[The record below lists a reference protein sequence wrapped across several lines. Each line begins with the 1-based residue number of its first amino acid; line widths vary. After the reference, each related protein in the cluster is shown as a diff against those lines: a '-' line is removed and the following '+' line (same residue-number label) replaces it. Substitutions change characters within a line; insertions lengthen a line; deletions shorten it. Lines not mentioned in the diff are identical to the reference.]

1 MDLLDLDAMG
11 VLLQAL
17 EKPADESASSPQ
29 LEDTPSWDW
38 SDLDELMSEYATQD
52 DDVLLLNL
60 EADDV
65 DVDPDLAVEIDG
77 DTRSNAKRDKRKV
90 TEALRFEKHG
100 VEVEPVG
107 KRRFLYHF
115 KQETV
120 TSHKAAM
127 RLCTAAETEA
137 AATQAAPT
145 APKPG
150 EATQLE

>member
-11 VLLQAL
+11 VLLEAL
-17 EKPADESASSPQ
+17 ENPADESASSPQ
-29 LEDTPSWDW
+29 PEDTPTWDW
-38 SDLDELMSEYATQD
+38 SDLDELMSGYATQD
-52 DDVLLLNL
+52 EDVLLLNL
-60 EADDV
+60 EA

-77 DTRSNAKRDKRKV
+77 DARSNAKREKRKV

-127 RLCTAAETEA
+127 RLCTAAEAAEA
-137 AATQAAPT
+137 AATQATPT

-150 EATQLE
+150 EAELE

>member
-11 VLLQAL
+11 VLLEAL

-29 LEDTPSWDW
+29 LEDTPTWDW
-38 SDLDELMSEYATQD
+38 SDLDELMSGYATQD

-60 EADDV
+60 EAYDV

-77 DTRSNAKRDKRKV
+77 ETRSNTKRDKRKV

-100 VEVEPVG
+100 VEVEPVS

-120 TSHKAAM
+120 TSYKAAM
-127 RLCTAAETEA
+127 RLCTAAEA
-137 AATQAAPT
+137 AATQATPT

-150 EATQLE
+150 EATRLA

>member
-1 MDLLDLDAMG
+1 MDLLDLDAIG
-11 VLLQAL
+11 VLLEAL
-17 EKPADESASSPQ
+17 TKPADEPASSPQ
-29 LEDTPSWDW
+29 LENPPNWDW
-38 SDLDELMSEYATQD
+38 SDLDELMRMQD

-60 EADDV
+60 KA
-65 DVDPDLAVEIDG
+65 DVDPHLAAEVDD
-77 DTRSNAKRDKRKV
+77 DTRLNAKRDKRKV
-90 TEALRFEKHG
+90 QEALRFEKHG

-107 KRRFLYHF
+107 KRRYLYHF